1 MLEFKFVLKCFIFAS
16 LLMMFSQVRKDGLT
30 FESRVEVFLT
40 ESSTARFIQSA
51 AQGGAKAL
59 VEFYSTARSYID
71 SKVGSS
77 SSRSTTMNLDEE
89 DRF

>member
-30 FESRVEVFLT
+30 IESKVEVFLT
-40 ESSTARFIQSA
+40 ESTTAHFIQSA
-51 AQGGAKAL
+51 AEGGAKAL

-71 SKVGSS
+71 DKIGSS
-77 SSRSTTMNLDEE
+77 SSHRTTMDSVE
-89 DRF
+89 DDRI